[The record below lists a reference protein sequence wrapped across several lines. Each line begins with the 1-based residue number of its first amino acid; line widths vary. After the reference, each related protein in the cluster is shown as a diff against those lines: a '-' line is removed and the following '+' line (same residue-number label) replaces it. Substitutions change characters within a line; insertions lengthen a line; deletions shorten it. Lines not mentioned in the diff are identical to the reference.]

1 MLRGDVA
8 LPRGA
13 TWERLL
19 RGATIGRLRD
29 ALSRLRPVGRRGVAS
44 WNARWLGDP
53 SAPLL
58 AAKKRVLERLLDS
71 ETAVT

>member
-1 MLRGDVA
+1 MLWGDVT

-29 ALSRLRPVGRRGVAS
+29 ALSRLRLAGRRGVAS
-44 WNARWLGDP
+44 WNARWFGDRSP
-53 SAPLL
+53 PLPV
-58 AAKKRVLERLLDS
+58 AK
-71 ETAVT
+71 